1 MGEKDRIMNRKVYI
15 VEGKRTAIGKF
26 LGSLSTVKPGDM
38 TAQVMKAV
46 MADTGVDPA
55 QIDEVFVAHQHSAG
69 QGPSIARRAQLE
81 AGIPNEV
88 PATTVNMQCGSGLK
102 AAILAYNAIQAGED
116 IVLVG
121 GVENMSQVPYILTNR
136 VRKGV
141 KMGPTSVDVQDSL
154 YCDGLIDQFNGYL
167 MGMTA
172 ENVAV
177 KEGITREEQDEF
189 AVRSQTLA
197 QKAIESGRFRDEIV
211 PIRYQDRKGRE
222 FVFDTDE
229 RNTPATTNETLAK
242 MRPAFKKASEGGTV
256 TAGNACQLNDGAAV
270 ILVASEEAVQA
281 NGWKPMAEI
290 VSMATVG
297 IDPAV
302 MGLGPVKAVIKTLDQ
317 AGMTLKDVEL
327 MELNE
332 AFAAQSLGCVKEWCA
347 HYGMTKE
354 EILDKT
360 NVNGGAIALGHPVA
374 ASGVRILVTLMNE
387 LKKRDLHTGLATLCV
402 GGGMGT
408 AMLVRRCG

>member
-1 MGEKDRIMNRKVYI
+1 MRKVYI
-15 VEGKRTAIGKF
+15 VDGKRTAIGKF

-81 AGIPNEV
+81 AGIPDEV

-102 AAILAYNAIQAGED
+102 AAILAYNAIQAGD
-116 IVLVG
+116 NIVLVG

-189 AVRSQTLA
+189 AVRSQMLA

-229 RNTPATTNETLAK
+229 SNTPGTTYETLAK

-281 NGWKPMAEI
+281 NGWKPMVEI
-290 VSMATVG
+290 ISMATVG
-297 IDPAV
+297 IDPSI

-354 EILDKT
+354 EILNKT

-387 LKKRDLHTGLATLCV
+387 LKKQNLHTGLATLCV

-408 AMLVRRCG
+408 AMLVRRYD

>member
-1 MGEKDRIMNRKVYI
+1 MNRKVYI
-15 VEGKRTAIGKF
+15 VDGKRTAIGKF

-46 MADTGVDPA
+46 MADIGVNPT

-102 AAILAYNAIQAGED
+102 AAILAYNAVQAGEN

-177 KEGITREEQDEF
+177 REGITREEQDEF

-229 RNTPATTNETLAK
+229 SNTPGTTYETLAK

-290 VSMATVG
+290 ISMATVG
-297 IDPAV
+297 IDPSI

-354 EILDKT
+354 EILNKT

-387 LKKRDLHTGLATLCV
+387 LKKQNLHMGLATLCV

-408 AMLVRRCG
+408 AMLVRCCD

>member
-1 MGEKDRIMNRKVYI
+1 MNRKVYI
-15 VEGKRTAIGKF
+15 VDGKRTAIGKF

-81 AGIPNEV
+81 AGIPDEV

-102 AAILAYNAIQAGED
+102 AAILAYNAIQAGEN

-172 ENVAV
+172 ENVAA

-229 RNTPATTNETLAK
+229 SNTPGTTYETLAK
-242 MRPAFKKASEGGTV
+242 MRPAFKKANEGGTV

-290 VSMATVG
+290 ISMATVG
-297 IDPAV
+297 IDPAI
-302 MGLGPVKAVIKTLDQ
+302 MGLGPVKAVIKALDQ

-387 LKKRDLHTGLATLCV
+387 LKKQDLYTGLATLCV

-408 AMLVRRCG
+408 AMLIRRCD

>member
-1 MGEKDRIMNRKVYI
+1 MNRKVYI

-229 RNTPATTNETLAK
+229 SNTPGTTYETLAK

>member
-1 MGEKDRIMNRKVYI
+1 MKGHVIMRNVYI
-15 VEGKRTAIGKF
+15 VDGKRTAIGKF

-55 QIDEVFVAHQHSAG
+55 KIDEVFVAHQHSAG
-69 QGPSIARRAQLE
+69 QGPSIARRAELE
-81 AGIPNEV
+81 AGIPDVV

-102 AAILAYNAIQAGED
+102 ATILAYNSIQAGSD

-136 VRKGV
+136 VRKGT

-172 ENVAV
+172 ENVAA

-189 AVRSQTLA
+189 AVRSQALA
-197 QKAIESGRFRDEIV
+197 QQAIESGRFKDEIV
-211 PIRYQDRKGRE
+211 PIHYQDRKGRE
-222 FVFDTDE
+222 YVFDTDE
-229 RNTPATTNETLAK
+229 SNTPGTTYETLSK
-242 MRPAFKKASEGGTV
+242 MRTAFKKASEGGTV

-270 ILVASEEAVQA
+270 LLVASEEAVKA
-281 NGWKPMAEI
+281 NDWKPMAQI

-297 IDPAV
+297 IDPAI

-317 AGMTLKDVEL
+317 AGMTLRDIDL

-332 AFAAQSLGCVKEWCA
+332 AFAAQSLGCIKEWCA

-354 EILDKT
+354 EILEKT

-374 ASGVRILVTLMNE
+374 ASGARILVTLMNE
-387 LKKRDLHTGLATLCV
+387 LQKRDLTYGIATLCV

-408 AMLVRRCG
+408 AMLVRLCK

>member
-1 MGEKDRIMNRKVYI
+1 MNRKVYI
-15 VEGKRTAIGKF
+15 VDGKRTAIGKF

-46 MADTGVDPA
+46 MADIGVNPT

-102 AAILAYNAIQAGED
+102 AAILAYNAVQAGEN

-177 KEGITREEQDEF
+177 REGITREEQDEF

-229 RNTPATTNETLAK
+229 SNTPGTTYETLAK
-242 MRPAFKKASEGGTV
+242 MRPAFKKTSEGGTV

-290 VSMATVG
+290 ISMATVG
-297 IDPAV
+297 IDPSI

-354 EILDKT
+354 EILNKT

-387 LKKRDLHTGLATLCV
+387 LKKQNLHMGLATLCV

-408 AMLVRRCG
+408 AMLVRCCD

>member
-1 MGEKDRIMNRKVYI
+1 MKRKVYI
-15 VEGKRTAIGKF
+15 VDGKRTAIGKF

-88 PATTVNMQCGSGLK
+88 SATTVNMQCGSGLK
-102 AAILAYNAIQAGED
+102 AAILAYNAIQAGEN

-229 RNTPATTNETLAK
+229 SNTPGTTYETLAR

-297 IDPAV
+297 IDPAI

-374 ASGVRILVTLMNE
+374 ASGIRILVTLMNE

>member
-1 MGEKDRIMNRKVYI
+1 MRKVYI
-15 VEGKRTAIGKF
+15 VDGKRTAIGKF

-81 AGIPNEV
+81 AGIPDEV

-102 AAILAYNAIQAGED
+102 AGILAYNAIQAGEN

-189 AVRSQTLA
+189 AVRSQMLA

-229 RNTPATTNETLAK
+229 SNTPGTTYETLAK

-290 VSMATVG
+290 ISMATVG
-297 IDPAV
+297 IDPSI

-347 HYGMTKE
+347 HYGMTEE
-354 EILDKT
+354 EILNKT

-387 LKKRDLHTGLATLCV
+387 LKKQNLHTGLATLCV

-408 AMLVRRCG
+408 AMLVRRYD

>member
-1 MGEKDRIMNRKVYI
+1 MRNVYI
-15 VEGKRTAIGKF
+15 VGGKRTAIGKF

-46 MADTGVDPA
+46 MSETGVDPA
-55 QIDEVFVAHQHSAG
+55 KIDEVFVAHQHSAG
-69 QGPSIARRAQLE
+69 QGPSIARRAELE
-81 AGIPNEV
+81 AGIPDEV

-102 AAILAYNAIQAGED
+102 ATILAYNSIQAGSN

-136 VRKGV
+136 VRRGT

-172 ENVAV
+172 ENVAA
-177 KEGITREEQDEF
+177 KEGITREEQDAF

-197 QKAIESGRFRDEIV
+197 QQAIESGRFKDEIV

-229 RNTPATTNETLAK
+229 SNTPGTTYETLAK
-242 MRPAFKKASEGGTV
+242 MRTAFKKASEGGTV

-270 ILVASEEAVQA
+270 LLVASEEAVKA
-281 NGWKPMAEI
+281 NGWKPMAQI

-297 IDPAV
+297 IDPAI

-317 AGMTLKDVEL
+317 AGMSLRDVDL

-332 AFAAQSLGCVKEWCA
+332 AFAAQSLGCIKEWCA
-347 HYGMTKE
+347 RYGMTKE
-354 EILDKT
+354 EILEKT

-374 ASGVRILVTLMNE
+374 ASGARILVTLMNE
-387 LKKRDLHTGLATLCV
+387 LQKRDLTYGVATLCV

-408 AMLVRRCG
+408 AMLVKRCK

>member
-1 MGEKDRIMNRKVYI
+1 MNRKVYI
-15 VEGKRTAIGKF
+15 VDGKRTAIGKF

-46 MADTGVDPA
+46 MADIGVNPT

-102 AAILAYNAIQAGED
+102 AAILAYNAVQAGEN

-177 KEGITREEQDEF
+177 REGITREEQDEF

-229 RNTPATTNETLAK
+229 SNTPGTTYETLAK
-242 MRPAFKKASEGGTV
+242 MRPAFKKASECGTV

-290 VSMATVG
+290 ISMATVG
-297 IDPAV
+297 IDPSI

-354 EILDKT
+354 EILNKT

-387 LKKRDLHTGLATLCV
+387 LEKQNLHMGLATLCV

-408 AMLVRRCG
+408 AMLVRCCD

>member
-1 MGEKDRIMNRKVYI
+1 MNRKVYI
-15 VEGKRTAIGKF
+15 VDGKRTAIGKF

-46 MADTGVDPA
+46 MADIGVNPT

-102 AAILAYNAIQAGED
+102 AAILAYNAVQAGEN

-177 KEGITREEQDEF
+177 REGITREEQDEF

-229 RNTPATTNETLAK
+229 SNTPGTTYETLAK

-290 VSMATVG
+290 ISMATVG
-297 IDPAV
+297 IDPSI

-354 EILDKT
+354 EILNKT

-387 LKKRDLHTGLATLCV
+387 LEKQNLHMGLATLCV

-408 AMLVRRCG
+408 AMLVRCCD

>member
-1 MGEKDRIMNRKVYI
+1 MRKVYI
-15 VEGKRTAIGKF
+15 VDGKRTAIGKF
-26 LGSLSTVKPGDM
+26 LGSLSMVKPGDM

-81 AGIPNEV
+81 AGIPDEV

-102 AAILAYNAIQAGED
+102 AAILAYNAIQAGEN

-177 KEGITREEQDEF
+177 KEGITREKQDEF
-189 AVRSQTLA
+189 AVRSQMLA

-229 RNTPATTNETLAK
+229 SNTPGTTYETLAK

-290 VSMATVG
+290 ISMATVG
-297 IDPAV
+297 IDPSI

-347 HYGMTKE
+347 HYGMTEE
-354 EILDKT
+354 EILNKT

-387 LKKRDLHTGLATLCV
+387 LKKQNLHTGLATLCV

-408 AMLVRRCG
+408 AMLVRRYD

>member
-1 MGEKDRIMNRKVYI
+1 MNRKVYI
-15 VEGKRTAIGKF
+15 VDGKRTAIGKF

-38 TAQVMKAV
+38 AAQVMKAV
-46 MADTGVDPA
+46 MADTGVDPT

-102 AAILAYNAIQAGED
+102 AAILAYNAIQAGEN

-197 QKAIESGRFRDEIV
+197 QKAIKSGRFRDEIV

-229 RNTPATTNETLAK
+229 SNTPGTTYETLAK
-242 MRPAFKKASEGGTV
+242 MRPAFKKAIEGGTV

-290 VSMATVG
+290 ISMATVG
-297 IDPAV
+297 IDPAI
-302 MGLGPVKAVIKTLDQ
+302 MGLGPVKAVIRTLDQ

-354 EILDKT
+354 EILGKT

-387 LKKRDLHTGLATLCV
+387 LKKQNLHTGLATLCV

-408 AMLVRRCG
+408 AMLVRRCD

>member
-1 MGEKDRIMNRKVYI
+1 MNRKVYI
-15 VEGKRTAIGKF
+15 VDGKRTAIGKF

-46 MADTGVDPA
+46 MADIGVNPA

-88 PATTVNMQCGSGLK
+88 PATTVNMQCGSGMK
-102 AAILAYNAIQAGED
+102 AAILAYNAIQAGEN

-229 RNTPATTNETLAK
+229 SNTPGTTYETLAK

-270 ILVASEEAVQA
+270 VLVASEEAVQA

-290 VSMATVG
+290 ISMATVG
-297 IDPAV
+297 IDPSI

-354 EILDKT
+354 EILNKT

-387 LKKRDLHTGLATLCV
+387 LKKQNLHTGLATLCV

-408 AMLVRRCG
+408 AMLVRRCD

>member
-1 MGEKDRIMNRKVYI
+1 MNRKVYI
-15 VEGKRTAIGKF
+15 VDGKRTAIGKF

-46 MADTGVDPA
+46 MADIGVNPT

-102 AAILAYNAIQAGED
+102 AAILAYNAVQAGEN

-229 RNTPATTNETLAK
+229 SNTPGTTYETLAK

-290 VSMATVG
+290 ISMATVG
-297 IDPAV
+297 IDPSI

-354 EILDKT
+354 EILNKT

-374 ASGVRILVTLMNE
+374 ASGVRVLVTLMNE
-387 LKKRDLHTGLATLCV
+387 LKKQNLHTGLVTLCV

-408 AMLVRRCG
+408 AMLVRRCD

>member
-1 MGEKDRIMNRKVYI
+1 MRNVYI
-15 VEGKRTAIGKF
+15 VGGKRTAIGKF

-46 MADTGVDPA
+46 MAETGVDPA
-55 QIDEVFVAHQHSAG
+55 KIDEVFVAHQHSAG
-69 QGPSIARRAQLE
+69 QGPSIARRAELE
-81 AGIPNEV
+81 AGIPDEV

-102 AAILAYNAIQAGED
+102 ATILAYNSIQAGSN

-136 VRKGV
+136 VRKGT

-172 ENVAV
+172 ENVAA
-177 KEGITREEQDEF
+177 KEGITREEQDAF

-197 QKAIESGRFRDEIV
+197 QQAIESGRFKDEIV

-229 RNTPATTNETLAK
+229 SNTPGTTYETLAK
-242 MRPAFKKASEGGTV
+242 MRTAFKKASEGGTV

-270 ILVASEEAVQA
+270 LLVASEEAVKA
-281 NGWKPMAEI
+281 NGWKPMAQI

-297 IDPAV
+297 IDPAI

-317 AGMTLKDVEL
+317 AGMSLRDVDL

-332 AFAAQSLGCVKEWCA
+332 AFAAQSLGCIKEWCA
-347 HYGMTKE
+347 RYGMTKE
-354 EILDKT
+354 EILEKT

-374 ASGVRILVTLMNE
+374 ASGARILVTLMNE
-387 LKKRDLHTGLATLCV
+387 LQKRDLTYGVATLCV

-408 AMLVRRCG
+408 AMLVKRCK

>member
-1 MGEKDRIMNRKVYI
+1 MNQKVYI
-15 VEGKRTAIGKF
+15 VDGKRTAIGKF

-46 MADTGVDPA
+46 MADIGVNPA

-102 AAILAYNAIQAGED
+102 ATILAYNAIQAGEN

-229 RNTPATTNETLAK
+229 SNTPGTTYETLAK

-297 IDPAV
+297 IDPAI

-354 EILDKT
+354 EILNKT

-374 ASGVRILVTLMNE
+374 ASGVRVLVTLMNE
-387 LKKRDLHTGLATLCV
+387 LKKQNLHTGLVTLCV

-408 AMLVRRCG
+408 AMLVRRCD

>member
-1 MGEKDRIMNRKVYI
+1 MNRKVYI
-15 VEGKRTAIGKF
+15 VDGKRTAIGKF

-81 AGIPNEV
+81 AGIPDEV

-102 AAILAYNAIQAGED
+102 AAILAYNAIQAGEN

-172 ENVAV
+172 ENVAA

-189 AVRSQTLA
+189 AVRSQALA

-211 PIRYQDRKGRE
+211 PIHYQDRKGRE

-229 RNTPATTNETLAK
+229 SNTPGTTYETLAK

-297 IDPAV
+297 IDPAI

-347 HYGMTKE
+347 HYGMAKE
-354 EILDKT
+354 EILDKA

-387 LKKRDLHTGLATLCV
+387 LKKQDLHTGLATLCV

-408 AMLVRRCG
+408 AMLIRRCD